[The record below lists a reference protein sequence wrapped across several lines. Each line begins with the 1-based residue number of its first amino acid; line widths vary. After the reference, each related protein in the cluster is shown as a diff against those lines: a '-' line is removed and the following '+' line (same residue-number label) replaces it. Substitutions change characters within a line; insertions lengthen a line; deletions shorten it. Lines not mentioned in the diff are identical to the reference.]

1 MWVAPSGAGTVA
13 SPSARS
19 REECEDVDEGRRPFV
34 SPLGELPP
42 GRTGAVREGSENDAE
57 REEEVDEGRL
67 AFVAVLAAN
76 EGEGRLTSE
85 REHTTRRTY
94 CVLVSEEI
102 PVLAGVDRSLGRLG
116 FS

>member
-19 REECEDVDEGRRPFV
+19 REECEEVEEGRRPFA

-42 GRTGAVREGSENDAE
+42 GRTGVAREGSENDAE

-76 EGEGRLTSE
+76 EGDGRLESE
-85 REHTTRRTY
+85 KEHATRRTY

-102 PVLAGVDRSLGRLG
+102 PVLAGANRSLGRLG
-116 FS
+116 VS